1 MQTRHNIFLEKLDII
16 YSRLDKEIKNNIEK
30 NSLIFDNLKN
40 NINSPL
46 ADISFNKSRLKVL
59 HNDLDKII
67 NNKQKYSKESLAKF
81 FRLLHS
87 NSLVSN
93 LQKGYSIL
101 TFGNKIIKNSNSLK
115 NEDKV

>member
-1 MQTRHNIFLEKLDII
+1 M
-16 YSRLDKEIKNNIEK
+16 
-30 NSLIFDNLKN
+30 
-40 NINSPL
+40 
-46 ADISFNKSRLKVL
+46 

-115 NEDKV
+115 NEDKVKARLNKGALNLIVKKIN